1 MLKGIAASQGIA
13 IAKVYK
19 LEQPKLNIQ
28 QVSSD
33 PSTEL
38 AKLDAAFK
46 KTVSDIEKIKEV
58 ASKSLK
64 EEELAIFDAQETSIN
79 SLSKVPLIIDS

>member
-19 LEQPKLNIQ
+19 LVQPVLDIQ
-28 QVSSD
+28 KKD
-33 PSTEL
+33 ANAEEEL
-38 AKLDAAFK
+38 SKLDAAFT
-46 KTVSDIEKIKEV
+46 KTVNDIEKIKTV

-64 EEELAIFDAQETSIN
+64 EEELAKSEYDTLFSIN
-79 SLSKVPLIIDS
+79 ADKIRLE